1 MKNVASRSHLPRVA
15 LVLAVSLGG
24 AACKKDPPPPP
35 AEPPALEAGA
45 GTGKPGVVASCDMTT
60 EVGSCTEYAK
70 LSAGLEKSLCTG
82 LKGKFAEGKAA
93 GCAPTNE
100 VGLCTMADNEVKHYY
115 GVAIGPQGFAPAN
128 AQKDCTSPDI
138 AGKFSATG
146 P

>member
-1 MKNVASRSHLPRVA
+1 MKNVASRSHLPMVA
-15 LVLAVSLGG
+15 LVLAASLGAG
-24 AACKKDPPPPP
+24 ACKKEPPPP

-45 GTGKPGVVASCDMTT
+45 GTGKPGVLASCDMIT

-70 LSAGLEKSLCTG
+70 LSAGLEKSLCNG

-93 GCAPTNE
+93 GCAPTYE

-115 GVAIGPQGFAPAN
+115 GVAIGPHGFTSAD
-128 AQKDCTSPDI
+128 AQKDCTSPEI
-138 AGKFSATG
+138 AGKFAAAG